1 MVDLSMHSYNY
12 CYFEL
17 NTANM
22 QFAFNGR
29 SMKHLLKTM
38 VATVVALSFTGCGM
52 VSQGIT
58 SEDTYLDRAE
68 SATGVDKSQL
78 TLDKDSISGSLD
90 SVNFDVYD
98 KQGNRYKCYFGSA
111 LPVIYESS
119 AMCTKISK
127 DGSKSSGNQG
137 HCNELL
143 KAAGKC

>member
-1 MVDLSMHSYNY
+1 
-12 CYFEL
+12 
-17 NTANM
+17 M

-38 VATVVALSFTGCGM
+38 VATVVALSFAGCGM
-52 VSQGIT
+52 VSSQIT
-58 SEDTYLDRAE
+58 SENDYLDRAE

-78 TLDKDSISGSLD
+78 TLDKDSISSDLGT
-90 SVNFDVYD
+90 VNFNVYD
-98 KQGNRYKCYFGSA
+98 KQGNRYKCYFTSGM
-111 LPVIYESS
+111 PVVYESS